1 MTRLK
6 KLINK
11 PKWIKSLIPSG
22 KDYINLKKL
31 TKQNNLHTVCEEARC
46 PNLGECW
53 SKGTLTFMIL
63 GDTCTRSCGFCAVKT
78 GFGGSID
85 HLEPKRLA
93 KGIENL
99 KLNNNNIEHLVIT
112 SVNRDDKNIES
123 AHIFSQSIKEIR
135 KLNLDLDIEALIPDF
150 LGKKEAYDLIIE
162 SNPDVLNH
170 NIETVNR
177 LYRYKQSTGVDKDRA
192 VRPQADYQRSLK
204 LLKYFSENSKIV
216 TKSGIMIGL
225 GESCD
230 EIRECIRDLSFSGCK
245 IINIGQYLQ
254 PTPEH
259 IKVKKYYSL
268 QEFEEFKEYAEEN
281 TNIIIADCGPM
292 VRSSF
297 RAESQLFSLRERIE
311 KI

>member
-1 MTRLK
+1 MCIRDRT
-6 KLINK
+6 
-11 PKWIKSLIPSG
+11 
-22 KDYINLKKL
+22 
-31 TKQNNLHTVCEEARC
+31 
-46 PNLGECW
+46 
-53 SKGTLTFMIL
+53 
-63 GDTCTRSCGFCAVKT
+63 
-78 GFGGSID
+78 
-85 HLEPKRLA
+85 
-93 KGIENL
+93 
-99 KLNNNNIEHLVIT
+99 T
-112 SVNRDDKNIES
+112 S
-123 AHIFSQSIKEIR
+123 
-135 KLNLDLDIEALIPDF
+135 
-150 LGKKEAYDLIIE
+150 
-162 SNPDVLNH
+162 
-170 NIETVNR
+170 
-177 LYRYKQSTGVDKDRA
+177 VDKDRA

-297 RAESQLFSLRERIE
+297 RAESQLLSLRERIE

>member
-99 KLNNNNIEHLVIT
+99 KLNNNNIEH
-112 SVNRDDKNIES
+112 
-123 AHIFSQSIKEIR
+123 
-135 KLNLDLDIEALIPDF
+135 
-150 LGKKEAYDLIIE
+150 KK
-162 SNPDVLNH
+162 
-170 NIETVNR
+170 
-177 LYRYKQSTGVDKDRA
+177 
-192 VRPQADYQRSLK
+192 
-204 LLKYFSENSKIV
+204 
-216 TKSGIMIGL
+216 
-225 GESCD
+225 
-230 EIRECIRDLSFSGCK
+230 
-245 IINIGQYLQ
+245 
-254 PTPEH
+254 
-259 IKVKKYYSL
+259 
-268 QEFEEFKEYAEEN
+268 
-281 TNIIIADCGPM
+281 
-292 VRSSF
+292 
-297 RAESQLFSLRERIE
+297 
-311 KI
+311 

>member
-1 MTRLK
+1 
-6 KLINK
+6 
-11 PKWIKSLIPSG
+11 
-22 KDYINLKKL
+22 
-31 TKQNNLHTVCEEARC
+31 
-46 PNLGECW
+46 
-53 SKGTLTFMIL
+53 MIL

-99 KLNNNNIEHLVIT
+99 KLNNNNIEHIVIT

-123 AHIFSQSIKEIR
+123 AHIFSQSINEIR

-177 LYRYKQSTGVDKDRA
+177 LYKHKQSTSLDKNRA
-192 VRPQADYQRSLK
+192 VRPQADYHRSLN
-204 LLKYFSENSKIV
+204 LLKYFSENSKII

-230 EIRECIRDLSFSGCK
+230 EVKECIKDLSFSGCK

-254 PTPEH
+254 PTTEH

-268 QEFEEFKEYAEEN
+268 QEFHEFKEYAEEN
-281 TNIIIADCGPM
+281 TNIVIADCGPM

-297 RAESQLFSLRERIE
+297 RAESQLFSLREKLE